1 MYYFSDKATISV
13 SIEMSCEISFEMT
26 ECEYKAA
33 VAHRRTLYRGG
44 PVLATCFG
52 KILRQSVD
60 VIQSYQVATKTATL
74 KKETA
79 FLLLDTLFYDSD
91 NQTKR
96 GFTLTLEN
104 IAFIKDYVRYV
115 INGRLGWHVDEYIQE
130 LSTPAV

>member
-13 SIEMSCEISFEMT
+13 SIEMTFEISFEMT
-26 ECEYKAA
+26 EEEYKAA
-33 VAHRRTLYRGG
+33 VAHRRTLYLGG
-44 PVLATCFG
+44 PDLATCFG
-52 KILRQSVD
+52 EILRQSLD
-60 VIQSYQVATKTATL
+60 VIQSYQVATKTAPL

-96 GFTLTLEN
+96 GFTLTPEN
-104 IAFIKDYVRYV
+104 IAFIKDYVRYI